1 MPNPI
6 ASVFKKGSREFKPPF
21 TLKAYNAQTGE
32 WEEID
37 SFNEPKKLSELKDI
51 IEEYKEDGYT
61 RFRLEDAKGQKVWVR
76 YYKTAED
83 AIRKNA
89 MSVVSQ
95 VQQLTE
101 VVNQLVDTISKLR
114 GDSKLDPNEILASN
128 IAFIQTI
135 QNLCKQAPWICGVS
149 PSEDKDF
156 MILQM
161 LLQMF
166 TGARGAQ
173 IQLPAPQVQMPA
185 IQQTAVQ
192 QEVPK
197 INPNVLVSPSED
209 AVKVVNSAVAKALE
223 ETAKIW
229 KTECQV
235 LGACVEGE
243 QE

>member
-6 ASVFKKGSREFKPPF
+6 IGVFRKGNREFKPPF

-101 VVNQLVDTISKLR
+101 VVNQLVDTIAKLR
-114 GDSKLDPNEILASN
+114 GDNRLDPNEILASN

-135 QNLCKQAPWICGVS
+135 QNLCKQAPWMCGVS
-149 PSEDKDF
+149 PSEDKDL

-161 LLQMF
+161 LMQMF
-166 TGARGAQ
+166 TGARAQ
-173 IQLPAPQVQMPA
+173 IQMPPP
-185 IQQTAVQ
+185 QTATVPK
-192 QEVPK
+192 EVPK
-197 INPNVLVSPSED
+197 INPNVLASPSEE
-209 AVKVVNSAVAKALE
+209 AVKIVNSTVAKALE
-223 ETAKIW
+223 ETSKIW

>member
-6 ASVFKKGSREFKPPF
+6 ISVFRKGNREFKPPF
-21 TLKAYNAQTGE
+21 TLKAYNAQSGE

-61 RFRLEDAKGQKVWVR
+61 RFRLEDARGQKVWVR

-83 AIRKNA
+83 AIRKNT

-95 VQQLTE
+95 VEQLTE
-101 VVNQLVDTISKLR
+101 VVNKLVDAINKLK
-114 GDSKLDPNEILASN
+114 GNDKFDPNEILASN

-149 PSEDKDF
+149 PTEDRDF

-161 LLQMF
+161 LMQMF

-173 IQLPAPQVQMPA
+173 VQLPAPQIQPQVVQPP
-185 IQQTAVQ
+185 AVQ
-192 QEVPK
+192 QEAPK
-197 INPNVLVSPSED
+197 INPSVLARPSED
-209 AVKVVNSAVAKALE
+209 AVKVVNSAVVKALE
-223 ETAKIW
+223 ETARIW